1 MDIRQAINELLH
13 GVGVPMLGR
22 DITDDEAIRHV
33 KSLSLLKPFC
43 AVRKW
48 IWIDLEMP
56 DAVRTKIISDGLQPV
71 MIYAHSVV
79 FDSAMRFNP
88 GDWVRS
94 TPLVKFSDGYL
105 FETQN
110 TIYILIGQGTRKS
123 AQLSTII
130 HVF

>member
-1 MDIRQAINELLH
+1 MDILEAINELLH
-13 GVGVPMLGR
+13 GEGVPMLGR
-22 DITDDEAIRHV
+22 DMADAEAISYAQ
-33 KSLSLLKPFC
+33 SLPLLKPFC
-43 AVRKW
+43 AVRNW

-56 DAVRTKIISDGLQPV
+56 DAVRTKIMSDGLQPV

-79 FDSAMRFNP
+79 FDSAGRFNP

-94 TPLVKFSDGYL
+94 TPLVKLSDGYL

-110 TIYILIGQGTRKS
+110 TIYVLIGQGIRKS
-123 AQLSTII
+123 AQLSTVI